1 MSNDTK
7 RRTTTSTAVKQ
18 RYIDKTYTQFNCR
31 LRNEDAAEILRFIE
45 RKSWSKAEFI
55 KAAYAALKGEAHD

>member
-1 MSNDTK
+1 MPNVK

-31 LRNEDAAEILRFIE
+31 LRNEDAAEILEFIE
-45 RKSWSKAEFI
+45 SKGWSKAEFI
-55 KAAYAALKGEAHD
+55 KAAYDLLKTK

>member
-1 MSNDTK
+1 MPETK

-31 LRNEDAAEILRFIE
+31 LRNEEAAEILEFIE
-45 RKSWSKAEFI
+45 SRGWSKAEFI
-55 KAAYAALKGEAHD
+55 KAAYSALKGDTK